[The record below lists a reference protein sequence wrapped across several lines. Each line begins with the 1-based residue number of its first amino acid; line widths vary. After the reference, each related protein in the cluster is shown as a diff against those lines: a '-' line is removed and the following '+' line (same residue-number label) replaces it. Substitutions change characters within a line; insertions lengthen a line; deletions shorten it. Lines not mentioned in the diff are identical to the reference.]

1 MFPHH
6 VEQLVRGAGQEVA
19 SYFGIFIVSDKIIFR
34 MCAETETDNIAGH
47 VYQLMGYDSD
57 TKKVRDIC
65 GHYFCRYF
73 SFFLFSPSRLHLI
86 ATLLESKIFL

>member
-19 SYFGIFIVSDKIIFR
+19 SYFGISIVSDKIIFR

-57 TKKVRDIC
+57 TKKVTISIDFFFLLVFL
-65 GHYFCRYF
+65 FCR
-73 SFFLFSPSRLHLI
+73 RVCI
-86 ATLLESKIFL
+86 C